1 MQLESYIS
9 ETPVAQLIAAH
20 SAKELRAMYAE
31 LGASPDNF
39 PKSVRKQIVAEA
51 LKSLVRARHYGKAFK
66 AL

>member
-9 ETPVAQLIAAH
+9 ETPVAQLVASH
-20 SAKELRAMYAE
+20 SAKELRAMYTE
-31 LGASPDNF
+31 WTGTPDNF
-39 PKSVRKQIVAEA
+39 PKSVRKQVVAEA